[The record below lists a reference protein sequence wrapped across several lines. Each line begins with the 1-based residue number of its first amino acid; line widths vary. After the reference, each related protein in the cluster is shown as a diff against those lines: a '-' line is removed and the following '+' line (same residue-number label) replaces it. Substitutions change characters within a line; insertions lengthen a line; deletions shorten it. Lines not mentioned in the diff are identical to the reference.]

1 MNPLTYKVH
10 PLLTRW
16 VDLLHEPSAHH
27 PSDVL
32 YLLSILFAGNIL
44 LTAGLPWMLR
54 KAENL
59 ELPAIKAYFFA
70 LPATWLYLPLML
82 TLLQDVVGHHFEL
95 GSRWFFLFALLVVSQ
110 FLTALY
116 AFTLRHERS
125 GLPIGLESGLS
136 VSLFL
141 LLASIPASL
150 IMLGINAIQPF
161 M

>member
-1 MNPLTYKVH
+1 MNPLTYKAH
-10 PLLTRW
+10 PLLARW

-27 PSDVL
+27 LSDVL
-32 YLLSILFAGNIL
+32 YLLGILFAGNIL
-44 LTAGLPWMLR
+44 LTAGLPWLLR

-82 TLLQDVVGHHFEL
+82 TLLQDVSRHGFEL
-95 GSRWFFLFALLVVSQ
+95 QHRWFLLFALLVASQ
-110 FLTALY
+110 LLTALY
-116 AFTLRHERS
+116 AFALRHERS
-125 GLPIGLESGLS
+125 GLPIGLESGLA

-150 IMLGINAIQPF
+150 IMLGANAIKPF
-161 M
+161 F